1 MYLLALVLD
10 FSYWA
15 TAQLMAAEGRKIM
28 NLKLMAVN
36 VRALG
41 DVRAGKGERIKF

>member
-1 MYLLALVLD
+1 MGHSSAHGHI
-10 FSYWA
+10 
-15 TAQLMAAEGRKIM
+15 EGRKIM

-36 VRALG
+36 VRVLG